1 MSTARS
7 LACLAISALCGI
19 AGFVVAVWGLGDA
32 G

>member
-1 MSTARS
+1 MTTLRS
-7 LACLAISALCGI
+7 LACLAFGLLCGI